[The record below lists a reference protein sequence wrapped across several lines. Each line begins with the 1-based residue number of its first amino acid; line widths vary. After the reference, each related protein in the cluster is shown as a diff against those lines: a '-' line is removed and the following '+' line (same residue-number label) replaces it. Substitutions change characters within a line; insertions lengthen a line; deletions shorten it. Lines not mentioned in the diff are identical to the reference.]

1 MPYTRVC
8 KRRPLPLSQSICVI
22 SQAMNQSNIIN
33 VTFNCKLCWR
43 PCHCARAVHCAIRR
57 QLAQQGAGSAA
68 AGSGG
73 GAFGETTGLAA
84 AAAAAPMVTADDLN
98 EALRGFV
105 PAPFW
110 GVQQAAAA
118 AGKVHVLGSTLKA
131 ASATSGPSTHSHIP
145 SMVPRSAAALLY
157 TLLNHPYVHRCPRTW
172 YWPAGAA
179 LPPSCAGS
187 PLPSRLLSHR
197 NPCMLCFGPG
207 GVVIRCVRY
216 LRRLVSPIPTQ
227 ADGWEDV
234 GGLQHVVAA
243 LREALLLPVRY
254 RRLVAGAP
262 LRLRTGAL
270 LYGPP
275 GCGKTHVVS
284 AAVAAVAKVAN
295 VR

>member
-1 MPYTRVC
+1 MQPS
-8 KRRPLPLSQSICVI
+8 RR
-22 SQAMNQSNIIN
+22 
-33 VTFNCKLCWR
+33 
-43 PCHCARAVHCAIRR
+43 ARAVHCAIRR
-57 QLAQQGAGSAA
+57 QLAQKGAGPT
-68 AGSGG
+68 AGSGEVAFWEAT
-73 GAFGETTGLAA
+73 GAAA
-84 AAAAAPMVTADDLN
+84 AAAAAPAVTADDLN

-118 AGKVHVLGSTLKA
+118 AGKVRALDVSTSSCHLGHP
-131 ASATSGPSTHSHIP
+131 SAD
-145 SMVPRSAAALLY
+145 
-157 TLLNHPYVHRCPRTW
+157 
-172 YWPAGAA
+172 A
-179 LPPSCAGS
+179 LPAWYSYAATCAGS
-187 PLPSRLLSHR
+187 LPTVSRRPSSFLFLFLCAS
-197 NPCMLCFGPG
+197 PYVVSDPIMLYRVPA
-207 GVVIRCVRY
+207 
-216 LRRLVSPIPTQ
+216 Q
-227 ADGWEDV
+227 AEGWEDV
-234 GGLQHVVAA
+234 GGLRHVVSA